1 MTALLTDILQSRAHD
16 TPRARA
22 YVFLDAAGDEVEI
35 LTYEGL
41 HTRAVDFACA
51 LGLECRP
58 GDRALLLF
66 GPGLEF
72 IVAYFG
78 CLYAGVIA
86 VPVNPP
92 RSGGPHDGIR
102 NIVVD
107 CAPSVVLSDAP
118 TRSALEDELVT
129 ATGGLVWTTVDETSE
144 RDHVEFAPPGHHSI
158 AFLQYTSGSTS
169 RPRGVR
175 VTHHNLI
182 ANQRMIAAAFGHDRH
197 STFVGWAPLF
207 HDQGLI
213 GNVLQPLYLGTT
225 SILMS
230 PWTFIRR
237 PLLWPLTVSKYRA
250 HTSGGP
256 NFAFDACVTH
266 AERIPIPAD
275 LDLGSWQV
283 AFNGAEPIRADTI
296 ERFVSTFSPFGFH
309 PSAMYPCYGLAEATL
324 FVSGS
329 VKGRGPRT
337 MRVDADELTRGR
349 LTPATNT
356 RARPVVGSGV
366 PAADGSVRITDP
378 NSADSL
384 EDSMIGEIRVSGP
397 HVSPGYWGRGEIGK
411 ELCTGDLG
419 AVVDG
424 ELFVVGRIKDVIIV
438 RGKNYYPQD
447 IENTVQ
453 IHLGGRKSLTC
464 AAFAIADSDGIDKVV
479 IVAETPAGH
488 DVDPSSVREAV
499 TREHGLAVGELVLTD
514 MRLQKTSSGKLM
526 RAAAKARYLR
536 GEFI

>member
-1 MTALLTDILQSRAHD
+1 MTALLTEILRSRAHD
-16 TPRARA
+16 TPNARA
-22 YVFLDAAGDEVEI
+22 YVFLDTAGDEAEV
-35 LTYEGL
+35 LTYHRL
-41 HTRAVDFACA
+41 HTRAQDVASA
-51 LGLECRP
+51 LRTQCRP
-58 GDRALLLF
+58 GERALLLF
-66 GPGLEF
+66 GPGLDF

-92 RSGGPHDGIR
+92 RPGRPHDAT
-102 NIVVD
+102 NSIVVD
-107 CAPSVVLSDAP
+107 CAPTVVLSDAP
-118 TRSALEDELVT
+118 TRSATESELT
-129 ATGGLVWTTVDETSE
+129 AVAGGLRWITVDETPE
-144 RDHVEFAPPGHHSI
+144 RDDEEFAPPALEST

-169 RPRGVR
+169 RPKGVR
-175 VTHHNLI
+175 VTHHNLV

-213 GNVLQPLYLGTT
+213 GNVLQPLYLGAT

-266 AERIPIPAD
+266 AERTPIPAD
-275 LDLGSWQV
+275 LDLASWQV

-296 ERFVSTFSPFGFH
+296 ERFAGTFAPYGFR

-324 FVSGS
+324 FVAGS
-329 VKGRGPRT
+329 VKGRGPKNLS
-337 MRVDADELTRGR
+337 VDADELTRGR
-349 LTPATNT
+349 MIPAADAPSRT
-356 RARPVVGSGV
+356 VVGSGV
-366 PAADGSVRITDP
+366 PAAEGNIRIADP
-378 NSADSL
+378 SSAESL
-384 EDSMIGEIRVSGP
+384 ADNMIGEIRVSGP
-397 HVSPGYWGRGEIGK
+397 HVSPGYWGHSETGK

-424 ELFVVGRIKDVIIV
+424 ELYVVGRIKDVIIV
-438 RGKNYYPQD
+438 RGKNYYPHD
-447 IENTVQ
+447 IENTVR
-453 IHLGGRKSLTC
+453 IHVGGPKSLAC
-464 AAFAIADSDGIDKVV
+464 AAFAIADAQGIDKLV
-479 IVAETPAGH
+479 IIAETSADHEVNPPA
-488 DVDPSSVREAV
+488 VREAV
-499 TREHGLAVGELVLTD
+499 TREHGLTVGELVVTN

-536 GEFI
+536 GEFS